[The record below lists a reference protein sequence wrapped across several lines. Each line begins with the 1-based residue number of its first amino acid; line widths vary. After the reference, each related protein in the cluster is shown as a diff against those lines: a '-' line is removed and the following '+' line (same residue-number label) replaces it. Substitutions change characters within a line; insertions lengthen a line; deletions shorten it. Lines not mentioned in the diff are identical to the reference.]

1 MEFVLFHADGRT
13 DTTKLIVAFR
23 NLAIL
28 FSQLCPPERSIL
40 STRKI
45 YAPLPHLII
54 LALTTRKIFDEDY
67 SGLFLCIV
75 TSWNK
80 FMPLT

>member
-1 MEFVLFHADGRT
+1 MKIRPVEVVLFHADGRT
-13 DTTKLIVAFR
+13 DITKLIVAFR
-23 NLAIL
+23 NLEIL
-28 FSQLCPPERSIL
+28 FFSALP
-40 STRKI
+40 TRTL

-80 FMPLT
+80 FMTLT

>member
-1 MEFVLFHADGRT
+1 MKICPVGAELFHADVRT
-13 DTTKLIVAFR
+13 DMTKLIVAYR

-28 FSQLCPPERSIL
+28 FSSGLP
-40 STRKI
+40 TRKL
-45 YAPLPHLII
+45 YAHLPHLII

-75 TSWNK
+75 RLCNK
-80 FMPLT
+80 FMLLT